1 MREFLLNSEELL
13 DRNALD
19 FLKKGE
25 AWGLLPCHQIRFN
38 AKVKLAYFTDGYQ
51 CLGEKLP
58 RMTLDEICYVGQKIL
73 GRIQNLEGR
82 MEISLENLVWDVDSI
97 YLDSQEQVF
106 CLCLPAVI
114 PEVSLTSQI
123 YLKRVYALLE
133 EMVEHAEGG
142 EEVCRQIEFQKERE
156 FGNWENLKNALVRR
170 VPQEDETLLLKSVNT
185 TEPLA
190 FQIRHR
196 LDALA
201 VLKDVEHA
209 QGVDARHLHRALR
222 FLVEGR
228 RQVGRDG
235 RRVQVALDQQRH
247 DLIRRAIHGKAVVR
261 AVLAVHQVHKAHGG
275 GALQARHAQ
284 AAGRRFGAGRR
295 LRRRGRG
302 CTFGSGRRLRRGCGG
317 TAGSQR
323 DAQSRRHDGG

>member
-38 AKVKLAYFTDGYQ
+38 AKVKLAYFTDDYQ

-190 FQIRHR
+190 FQIRHDQEFKIGA
-196 LDALA
+196 DAEQADGWIPGSSAVSALHA
-201 VLKDVEHA
+201 VLGWN
-209 QGVDARHLHRALR
+209 GVCFFVMDLGSRGGTYLN
-222 FLVEGR
+222 
-228 RQVGRDG
+228 
-235 RRVQVALDQQRH
+235 DQRIAPMTQ
-247 DLIRRAIHGKAVVR
+247 IPIGKGSILKFAE
-261 AVLAVHQVHKAHGG
+261 
-275 GALQARHAQ
+275 
-284 AAGRRFGAGRR
+284 
-295 LRRRGRG
+295 
-302 CTFGSGRRLRRGCGG
+302 CTFMVE
-317 TAGSQR
+317 
-323 DAQSRRHDGG
+323 